1 MSVTVTE
8 PIVVTNK
15 SGVCVLTISRVEK
28 KNALTDA
35 MYGTLVEA
43 LIAAEKDPGTHVIL
57 FRSEGPMF
65 TSGNDLKDFAAAAMS
80 GVGDGPRNVERFLE
94 ALATATRPIIAAVQG
109 KAIGIG
115 TTMLLHCDY
124 VLLAEDA
131 ELNTP
136 FINLALVPEAG
147 STLLMPARI
156 GYSRA
161 FEMFA
166 LGESVK
172 AKDAVAWGIANRV
185 VPNAQLDETAE
196 QVAQRFAELPLGAI
210 IATKKMMRDV
220 QAINK
225 QLEIEKNAFVERLQ
239 SPEALEA
246 FTAFMEKRKPDFS
259 KCS

>member
-1 MSVTVTE
+1 MSITVND
-8 PIVVTNK
+8 PVVVTNK
-15 SGVCVLTISRVEK
+15 GGVCAVTISRVEK

-35 MYGTLVEA
+35 MYGTLVDA
-43 LIAAEKDPGTHVIL
+43 LEAAEKDPGTRAIL

-124 VLLAEDA
+124 VLVAEDA
-131 ELNTP
+131 ELKTP
-136 FINLALVPEAG
+136 FIGLALVPEAA
-147 STLLMPARI
+147 STLLLPARI
-156 GYSRA
+156 GYARA

-166 LGESVK
+166 LGESVN
-172 AKDAVAWGIANRV
+172 ARDAVAWGLANRV
-185 VPNAQLDETAE
+185 VPNVQLNEAAE
-196 QVAQRFAELPLGAI
+196 QVAQRFVELPLGAV

-220 QAINK
+220 QAIK
-225 QLEIEKNAFVERLQ
+225 SQLEVEKNAFVERLQ
-239 SPEALEA
+239 SPEAMEA